1 MVIILV
7 ALLLDSV
14 FDILLISD
22 AVISEAGSVKSQ
34 VLLRW

>member
-14 FDILLISD
+14 FNILLISD
-22 AVISEAGSVKSQ
+22 AVISETGSVKGQ
-34 VLLRW
+34 VLFGW